1 MNNKVACLGAFILGA
16 AIGVTA
22 SWKIAQTKYEKIAQE
37 EIDSVKET
45 YSKKR
50 KENIETLE
58 ILNDQLKD
66 EIKRVGKVTEEKPD
80 IMKYAAKLQKEG
92 YIDYTSDSEPTENVE
107 DVNAGPKPYVISPEE
122 FGENDF
128 YETMSL
134 TYYADGVLADDTD
147 ERIEDVDN
155 IVGYD
160 SLEHFGEYEDDAVHV
175 RNDRLKTDY
184 EIILDERNY
193 YVGTA
198 IDPHPVEV

>member
-1 MNNKVACLGAFILGA
+1 MNNKVACLGAFILGT
-16 AIGVTA
+16 AIGVAA

-58 ILNDQLKD
+58 NLNDQLKD

-80 IMKYAAKLQKEG
+80 IMEYAAKLQKEG
-92 YIDYTSDSEPTENVE
+92 YTDYTSDSEPAENIE
-107 DVNAGPKPYVISPEE
+107 DVDAGPKPYVISPEE

-128 YETMSL
+128 YETISL

-155 IVGYD
+155 IVGYN

-193 YVGTA
+193 YVGTE

>member
-1 MNNKVACLGAFILGA
+1 MNNKVACLGAFILGT
-16 AIGVTA
+16 AIGVAA

-58 ILNDQLKD
+58 NLNDQLKD

-80 IMKYAAKLQKEG
+80 IMEYAAKLQKEG
-92 YIDYTSDSEPTENVE
+92 YTDYTSDSEPAENIE
-107 DVNAGPKPYVISPEE
+107 DVDAGPKPYVISPEE

-128 YETMSL
+128 YETISL

-193 YVGTA
+193 YVGTE